1 MNSEVPYQ
9 DTISIRSLI
18 KSMGPCVY
26 KQSLYALPLFPD
38 VGEWGDGE
46 KCTSQEGDI
55 QYTEDE
61 SAQ

>member
-1 MNSEVPYQ
+1 
-9 DTISIRSLI
+9 
-18 KSMGPCVY
+18 MGFMKRVFMCRE
-26 KQSLYALPLFPD
+26 